1 MRTNAVN
8 QSLLLLEQLDL
19 SYFHIE
25 IFFLIF
31 LRSES
36 PSSKHLSTNY
46 STVPQLIFQSSNVCT
61 VYVWIL
67 NTYIQSTAYNDT
79 FILDNLLT
87 VKFWLSIKLW
97 LSNFKSSLLSEAHPS
112 VFSLHFTWCLI
123 QYCFHF
129 TTTTLI
135 VTACQEQWLSCL
147 YAFVLSTR
155 TSGVS

>member
-1 MRTNAVN
+1 M
-8 QSLLLLEQLDL
+8 LLEQLDL
-19 SYFHIE
+19 SYF
-25 IFFLIF
+25 LIF
-31 LRSES
+31 LWSES

-97 LSNFKSSLLSEAHPS
+97 LSNFMCSLLSEAHPS
-112 VFSLHFTWCLI
+112 VFTSHDVRFNIASTSPQQLWLWLPAKNNGCLVSMPLYFLPEHQGWLI
-123 QYCFHF
+123 Q
-129 TTTTLI
+129 TG
-135 VTACQEQWLSCL
+135 LSS
-147 YAFVLSTR
+147 FQTEH
-155 TSGVS
+155 